1 MAEQQE
7 LETLNIK
14 VVSDTKD
21 AQDGLT
27 KLADTLERIKGISSG
42 GKGFSNIQKNIDAIT
57 ASMSKVESGG
67 ILKLKYLSQSLKALG
82 EVKISKTIPDRLT
95 AIGEAVDL
103 LKSVDTSKFTEISQ
117 GMQTLSSVGNV
128 RISGAGAKN
137 AAAPA
142 AADNSSL
149 VGMSKQTG
157 EFIAE
162 TSEKLNQGKAMF
174 ADFADKAHSAFG
186 NVGLAVLK
194 LNAEMRKFFDA
205 HNLSLRRF
213 GSDIG
218 KFLTAPFRKAQSVVK
233 AFTGKFSNFFAMFKK
248 RAMYRAINGIIS
260 AITDGFKTGTDN
272 LYQYSK
278 AISGPFADSMDRIAT
293 TLLYFKN
300 SIGAAVGPLINM
312 LAPAI
317 EFCTDKAVEFLNT
330 INQLFARL
338 SGASSWTK
346 AIRYPKEYA
355 EAADDATKANEELK
369 KTILGFDELNVL
381 QDNKSKSKKSGKEA
395 DDYSKMFEEV
405 ALTAATSPF
414 EGFFTPFR
422 KAWENEGEN
431 TIKAITTAFE
441 QVKGLIGAV
450 ANSFA
455 TVWNN
460 GTGQQTIET
469 ILRIWQNIFGTIGN
483 VAERLKVAW
492 QENETGTRIVQGI
505 FDIFNS
511 ILGTI
516 ERITGSTKEW
526 AGQLNFSPLLES
538 VANAFEKI
546 KPLVDNIGNALSW
559 LWENVVLP
567 IIEWGIED
575 LVPAGIDLISA
586 AIDLLNTVIEKAKPG
601 FKWLWE
607 NFLQPLGKWTGK
619 IIVGA
624 LQSITDL
631 LNDLN
636 DLISGK
642 TSFTEFIDQLSFGQ
656 TVLLSLAVAV
666 GGVVAAFGAFT
677 AISAIVSGVGAVI
690 GALTSPVGIAIAAIS
705 GLIAIGVLLVKHWDD
720 IAAAARKAWEAV
732 TGFIN
737 TACEKISDGVMAF
750 LEGMFNFFVWTWDAI
765 VTVTKAAW
773 NGLKDFFSGLWKI
786 ISSTAQAIWNGL
798 KSFFIG
804 IFEGIVSVGKAAWTG
819 FKDFWV
825 GLWQLIKTTATN
837 VWNGL
842 KAFFSNTWNW
852 IRSTASNIWNGVKT
866 TVLNVV
872 NGLKTGITTAF
883 EFVSSHVTSIMERIR
898 STMTNVWE
906 GIKNVVRGAI
916 NGVLGFVDG
925 LVNGV
930 INGFNTMINA
940 LNRLSFDVPDWVPG
954 IGGSKFGFN
963 IQTLQTISI
972 PRLEKGGMVPNNGT
986 MFIAGEA
993 GAEVVANIGNRTGV
1007 MNTDQMQ
1014 KSVEQGILNATGSIA
1029 NAVAAAVAK
1038 SGQNG
1043 IAPTVEV
1050 TVKADS
1056 ETLYKTVKKG
1066 EKYFN
1071 NRYHVV
1077 VGV

>member
-1 MAEQQE
+1 MAEQQ
-7 LETLNIK
+7 TLDTLVIK
-14 VVSDTKD
+14 VVSDTTN
-21 AQDGLT
+21 AQEGLT

-128 RISGAGAKN
+128 RISGAGATKG
-137 AAAPA
+137 ASPA
-142 AADNSSL
+142 AKDESSW
-149 VGMSKQTG
+149 VAMNKRTG
-157 EFIAE
+157 EFVAD
-162 TSEKLNQGKAMF
+162 TAATLNKGKALF

-369 KTILGFDELNVL
+369 KTILGFDQLNVL
-381 QDNKSKSKKSGKEA
+381 QDNSKKDSKSGKQA

-405 ALTAATSPF
+405 ALTAAKSPF
-414 EGFFTPFR
+414 EGFFTPFK

-431 TIKAITTAFE
+431 TLNAIRTAFD
-441 QVKGLIGAV
+441 QVKGLIDSV
-450 ANSFA
+450 KKSFE
-455 TVWNN
+455 TVWQN

-469 ILRIWQNIFGTIGN
+469 ILRIWQDIFGIIGN
-483 VAERLKVAW
+483 VAEKLKEAW
-492 QENETGTRIVQGI
+492 EKNDTGTRIVQAI
-505 FDIFNS
+505 WDIVNS

-516 ERITGSTKEW
+516 EKILEKTKEW
-526 AGQLNFSPLLES
+526 AENLNFSPFLEAA
-538 VANAFEKI
+538 ANLFEKI
-546 KPLVDNIGNALSW
+546 KPLVDILGDALAW

-567 IIEWGIED
+567 
-575 LVPAGIDLISA
+575 A
-586 AIDLLNTVIEKAKPG
+586 AKWVIEKGAPD
-601 FKWLWE
+601 
-607 NFLQPLGKWTGK
+607 
-619 IIVGA
+619 IIDA
-624 LQSITDL
+624 L
-631 LNDLN
+631 
-636 DLISGK
+636 SGI
-642 TSFTEFIDQLSFGQ
+642 TEFLTGVFSGDWE
-656 TVLLSLAVAV
+656 LAWQGICDFTKGIWKLVWEDTLEPIVDWIYREILTPIGRYFSEKFEEIKKSVTDAWDGIKQSWKDAKDWFHDNITQPIADFFSDV
-666 GGVVAAFGAFT
+666 WNGITKAA
-677 AISAIVSGVGAVI
+677 
-690 GALTSPVGIAIAAIS
+690 
-705 GLIAIGVLLVKHWDD
+705 
-720 IAAAARKAWEAV
+720 
-732 TGFIN
+732 
-737 TACEKISDGVMAF
+737 SDC
-750 LEGMFNFFVWTWDAI
+750 WDAI
-765 VTVTKAAW
+765 VEFFSPAIEWFEKLFGSIWKTISDIFYDIGVIASGCWEVIKKVWEIVSKWFDDNVVKPVAKFFKDLWESIKDKAEKAWSNIQKAFSPVAQWFSRTIIQPLTNFFRDLWKGFSDKGSEAWEATKRVFSRVSEFFRETFEKAW
-773 NGLKDFFSGLWKI
+773 RGIVNVFSVGGEIFINIKDGVLSAFKWVVNQLINGINNVVAVPFRGINDVIGWLRNISIVGLTPFSGLRDI
-786 ISSTAQAIWNGL
+786 NIPQIPTLAQ
-798 KSFFIG
+798 
-804 IFEGIVSVGKAAWTG
+804 
-819 FKDFWV
+819 
-825 GLWQLIKTTATN
+825 
-837 VWNGL
+837 
-842 KAFFSNTWNW
+842 
-852 IRSTASNIWNGVKT
+852 
-866 TVLNVV
+866 
-872 NGLKTGITTAF
+872 
-883 EFVSSHVTSIMERIR
+883 
-898 STMTNVWE
+898 
-906 GIKNVVRGAI
+906 
-916 NGVLGFVDG
+916 
-925 LVNGV
+925 
-930 INGFNTMINA
+930 
-940 LNRLSFDVPDWVPG
+940 
-954 IGGSKFGFN
+954 
-963 IQTLQTISI
+963 
-972 PRLEKGGMVPNNGT
+972 GGMVPNNGT

>member
-1 MAEQQE
+1 MAEQQ
-7 LETLNIK
+7 TLDTLVIK
-14 VVSDTKD
+14 VVSDTTN
-21 AQDGLT
+21 AQEGLT
-27 KLADTLERIKGISSG
+27 KLADTLERIKGVSSG

-137 AAAPA
+137 AAA

-174 ADFADKAHSAFG
+174 ADFADKAKTALG
-186 NVGLAVLK
+186 NVGLATLK

-233 AFTGKFSNFFAMFKK
+233 AFTGKFSNFFVMFKK
-248 RAMYRAINGIIS
+248 RAMYRAINSIIS

-278 AISGPFADSMDRIAT
+278 AIAGPFADSMDRIAT
-293 TLLYFKN
+293 ALLYFKN

-346 AIRYPKEYA
+346 AVRYPKEYA

-369 KTILGFDELNVL
+369 KTILGFDQLNVL
-381 QDNKSKSKKSGKEA
+381 QDNSKKDSKSGKQA

-414 EGFFTPFR
+414 EGFFTPFK

-431 TIKAITTAFE
+431 TINSIKNAFAK
-441 QVKGLIGAV
+441 VKDLIETV
-450 ANSFA
+450 RDTFND
-455 TVWNN
+455 VWNN
-460 GTGQQTIET
+460 GTGQEIIEK
-469 ILRIWQNIFGTIGN
+469 ILRTWQNIFDTIGN
-483 VAERLKVAW
+483 IAERLKEAW
-492 QENETGTRIVQGI
+492 NENENGKRIVQGI
-505 FDIFNS
+505 LDIFDS

-516 ERITGSTKEW
+516 EDITEDTKEW
-526 AGQLNFSPLLES
+526 AKKLDFSSVLES
-538 VANAFEKI
+538 IANFLEKI
-546 KPLVDNIGNALSW
+546 KPLVDNVGKALEW
-559 LWENVVLP
+559 IWTNVVLP
-567 IIEWGIED
+567 ISKWGIEE
-575 LVPAGIDLISA
+575 LVPAAIDLISSA
-586 AIDLLNTVIEKAKPG
+586 LDLLNTVIEKAKPG

-607 NFLQPLGKWTGK
+607 NFLKPLGEWVGDK
-619 IIVGA
+619 IVEG

-631 LNDLN
+631 LDDLN

-642 TSFTEFIDQLSFGQ
+642 TSFKEFIDQLSFGQ
-656 TVLLSLAVAV
+656 TVLLGLAVAIGV
-666 GGVVAAFGAFT
+666 VVAAFVAFQ
-677 AISAIVSGVGAVI
+677 AVSAIVSGVGAVI
-690 GALTSPVGIAIAAIS
+690 GALTSPVGIAIAAIA
-705 GLIAIGVLLVKHWDD
+705 GLIAIGVLVVKHWDD
-720 IAAAARKAWEAV
+720 IKAAAKKAWDAV
-732 TGFIN
+732 TDFID

-750 LEGMFNFFVWTWDAI
+750 IEGMFNFFEWTWDAI

-773 NGLKDFFSGLWKI
+773 NGLKDFFSGLWNI
-786 ISSTAQAIWNGL
+786 ISSVAQAIWNGL
-798 KSFFIG
+798 KTFFTG

-842 KAFFSNTWNW
+842 KTFLSNTWNW

-954 IGGSKFGFN
+954 IGGKKFGFN